1 MKRNEFKLLVENWR
15 QNLVL
20 EMDEDKKDVDPLQD
34 MRAADRR
41 IADEMAAEHDVDEID
56 GKAALDNAI
65 QNLVSVINQGMYQAD
80 DKQYA
85 LDQIQKLTQGVDAFG
100 LGGLGRS
107 EMSMDES
114 LIENDNYRK

>member
-20 EMDEDKKDVDPLQD
+20 EMDAD
-34 MRAADRR
+34 MMSSD
-41 IADEMAAEHDVDEID
+41 MMTDEID
-56 GKAALDNAI
+56 DKAALDSAI

-100 LGGLGRS
+100 LGRS

-114 LIENDNYRK
+114 LIESDEEMAVKEMESEVNKEIDEDDECGY